1 VAALVAPV
9 RRPDPEADEP
19 TQPAERT
26 PEVSKPRVPAVTL
39 TRSTRRLRPG
49 DLICG
54 ACGEGNLPTRK
65 FCGRCG
71 ESLRA
76 AEVVRTPWWR
86 KLFRRRGAKVVAAHR
101 RPGQRPG
108 GGGGGGA
115 RQLLRRI
122 YRVGRL
128 AIAMVVLLGG
138 VAYGAYPPFR
148 TYVNGEVSAVKSKVS
163 SKVSQVFVPVH
174 PSKIQANAQTS
185 GHPATAAMDE
195 ALNTYWLAPAAPGQ
209 NPALTLTF
217 AHPVTLE
224 RMIVHVGAG
233 DGYTTHGRPS
243 LLLLVF
249 SNQESDTVSL
259 RDSNKPQTVNITHAL
274 QVSSVQIQVAETFS
288 GGTPPDVA
296 ITELELFALP

>member
-1 VAALVAPV
+1 LVAPV
-9 RRPDPEADEP
+9 RRSDPDADVDADE
-19 TQPAERT
+19 PAERT
-26 PEVSKPRVPAVTL
+26 PEVSRPRVAPVTL
-39 TRSTRRLRPG
+39 TKSTRRLRPG

-54 ACGEGNLPTRK
+54 SCGEGNLPTRK

-86 KLFRRRGAKVVAAHR
+86 WLFRRRGAKVVAANR

-108 GGGGGGA
+108 GRGGGGA
-115 RQLLRRI
+115 RQLLRRV
-122 YRVGRL
+122 YRVARL
-128 AIAMVVLLGG
+128 AIAVVVLVGG

-148 TYVNGEVSAVKSKVS
+148 TYVNGEVNAAKGKVTSKVN
-163 SKVSQVFVPVH
+163 QVFVPVH
-174 PSKIQANAQTS
+174 PNKIQANAEVP
-185 GHPATAAMDE
+185 GHLAAAAMDE
-195 ALNTYWLAPAAPGQ
+195 AVNTYWLAPAAPGQ

-224 RMIVHVGAG
+224 RMIVRVGAS

-249 SNQESDTVSL
+249 SNQQSDTVSL
-259 RDSNKPQTVNITHAL
+259 RDSNKPQTVNISHAL
-274 QVSSVQIQVAETFS
+274 QVSGVQIQVAETFP

-296 ITELELFALP
+296 ITEVELFGLP

>member
-9 RRPDPEADEP
+9 RRSDPAEP
-19 TQPAERT
+19 VEPVERT

-39 TRSTRRLRPG
+39 TQSTRRLRPG

-71 ESLRA
+71 ESLRT
-76 AEVVRTPWWR
+76 AETVRTPWWR
-86 KLFRRRGAKVVAAHR
+86 RVFRRRGAKVVAAHR

-108 GGGGGGA
+108 GRGGGGA
-115 RQLLRRI
+115 RQVLRRV

-128 AIAMVVLLGG
+128 GIAMVILVGG
-138 VAYGAYPPFR
+138 IAYGAYPPFR
-148 TYVNGEVSAVKSKVS
+148 TYVNGEVGAVKSKVT
-163 SKVSQVFVPVH
+163 SKVDQVFVPVH
-174 PSKIQANAQTS
+174 PSKIVANVQMP
-185 GHPATAAMDE
+185 GHPAAAAMDE
-195 ALNTYWLAPAAPGQ
+195 AVNTYWLAPAAPGQ
-209 NPALTLTF
+209 NPVLTLTF

-224 RMIVHVGAG
+224 RMIVRVGAS
-233 DGYTTHGRPS
+233 DGYTAHGRPS

-259 RDSNKPQTVNITHAL
+259 RDSNKPQTVNVTHAL
-274 QVSSVQIQVAETFS
+274 QVSSVQIQVAETFP

-296 ITELELFALP
+296 LTELELFALP

>member
-9 RRPDPEADEP
+9 RRSDPVADEP
-19 TQPAERT
+19 AAPAERT
-26 PEVSKPRVPAVTL
+26 PEVSRPRVAAVTL
-39 TRSTRRLRPG
+39 TKSTRRLRPG

-76 AEVVRTPWWR
+76 AEVVRNPWWR
-86 KLFRRRGAKVVAAHR
+86 RLLRRRGAKVVAAHR

-108 GGGGGGA
+108 GGGGGA
-115 RQLLRRI
+115 RQLLRRV
-122 YRVGRL
+122 YRVARL
-128 AIAMVVLLGG
+128 AIALVVLVGG
-138 VAYGAYPPFR
+138 LAYGAYPPFR
-148 TYVNGEVSAVKSKVS
+148 TYVNGEVGAVKSKVT
-163 SKVSQVFVPVH
+163 SKVNQVFVPVH
-174 PSKIQANAQTS
+174 PTKIQANAQAQ

-195 ALNTYWLAPAAPGQ
+195 AVNTYWLAPAAPGQ
-209 NPALTLTF
+209 NPVLSLTF
-217 AHPVTLE
+217 AHPVSLE
-224 RMIVHVGAG
+224 RMIVRIGAS

-249 SNQESDTVSL
+249 SNQQSDTVNL
-259 RDSNKPQTVNITHAL
+259 QDTNKPQTVNINHAL
-274 QVSSVQIQVAETFS
+274 QVSGVQIQVAETFP